1 MAQYFA
7 IHSKNP
13 QARLIR
19 QAVQILRAGGLMAF
33 PTDSCYALGCHL
45 GEKNAMERIR
55 RIRNVDNSHHFTLIC
70 RDLSELGQY
79 AVVNN
84 VQYRMLR
91 AATPGSYT
99 FILKATRE
107 VPKRLMHPKRKTIGM
122 RVPGQPVAN
131 ALIEELGEPILS
143 STLILPGDDSP
154 MNDGVEIRDRLEHEV
169 DLVLDSGSC
178 GVAMTTVVDLTEDAP
193 LIVRK
198 GKGDPSIFGIPA

>member
-13 QARLIR
+13 QPRLIR

-45 GEKNAMERIR
+45 GEKDAMERIR
-55 RIRNVDNSHHFTLIC
+55 RIRNVDDSHHFTLIC

-122 RVPGQPVAN
+122 RVPGQMVAN
-131 ALIEELGEPILS
+131 ALIEEMGEPILS

-169 DLVLDSGSC
+169 DLVLDTGSC
-178 GVAMTTVVDLTEDAP
+178 GVAMTTVVDLTEDVP